1 MRFVRLLPL
10 SLAALMLAG
19 CGVSL
24 PGMKPDAER
33 SLSAH
38 SADGPRVRLFYRNK
52 AQLDRLVG
60 LGMDIHSV
68 QPSYVEGFLDD
79 QSRLYAAGQGLRYV
93 TLPGSLI
100 EGLPAGYQ
108 SYEDLSA
115 NLKGLA
121 KTYPKLAKLEDAGD
135 SWEKQQGK
143 AARDIWALR
152 ITARPDQELPA
163 SLITGGHHS
172 RELAP
177 VEISYRLAKLLLE
190 GYGKDPRITRMLET
204 REVWIVPMVNPDGRS
219 RVEGGE
225 MFWRKNVHPFAT
237 GVGVDLNRN
246 YDAYWEQGDS
256 SPRKET
262 FRGEAAFS
270 EPETQAI
277 RNLFS
282 KRKFGS
288 WMDYHAYGNAVIW
301 PPGYTRDLSPDDA
314 VFRDL
319 GKKIVASNGYSADT
333 IARQFYLSYGSG
345 LDWAY
350 TRFGTLGFCTEMGT
364 SFHPSF
370 KEIDRLFEEQKEGA
384 FLVIEAA
391 DRRLK

>member
-19 CGVSL
+19 CGLPL
-24 PGMKPDAER
+24 PGLNQGPT
-33 SLSAH
+33 SQLSAR
-38 SADGPRVRLFYRNK
+38 SADTPRVRLFYRNK

-60 LGMDIHSV
+60 LGMDIHTV
-68 QPSYVEGFLDD
+68 QPGYVEGFLDD
-79 QSRLYAAGQGLRYV
+79 QTRLFAAGQGLRFV
-93 TLPGSLI
+93 TLPGSLS
-100 EGLPAGYQ
+100 ESLPAGYQ
-108 SYEDLSA
+108 SYEDLTK

-121 KTYPKLAKLEDAGD
+121 ATYPKLATLEDVGD

-143 AARDIWALR
+143 ASRDVWALK
-152 ITARPDQELPA
+152 ITARPDVEQPA
-163 SLITGGHHS
+163 ALFTGGHHA

-177 VEISYRLAKLLLE
+177 VEVSYRLAKMLLE
-190 GYGKDPRITRMLET
+190 GYGKDARITRLLDS

-225 MFWRKNVHPFAT
+225 MFWRKNVHTFAT

-246 YDAYWEQGDS
+246 YDAYWEQGDA

-262 FRGEAAFS
+262 YRGESAFS

-277 RNLFS
+277 RTLFA
-282 KRKFGS
+282 KRKFGT
-288 WMDYHAYGNAVIW
+288 WMDYHAYGNALIW
-301 PPGYTRDLSPDDA
+301 PPGYTRELSPDDA

-319 GKKIVASNGYSADT
+319 GKKMAAPGYSADT
-333 IARQFYLSYGSG
+333 IARTFYLSYGSG

-350 TRFGTLGFCTEMGT
+350 TRFGTLGFCSEMGT
-364 SFHPSF
+364 SFHPTF
-370 KEIDRLFEEQKEGA
+370 REVDKLFDEHKEGA
-384 FLVIEAA
+384 LLLIEAA
-391 DRRLK
+391 NRRLK

>member
-19 CGVSL
+19 CGLPL
-24 PGMKPDAER
+24 PGLNQD
-33 SLSAH
+33 STGQLSAS
-38 SADGPRVRLFYRNK
+38 SAENPRVRLFYRNK

-60 LGMDIHSV
+60 LGMDIHTV
-68 QPSYVEGFLDD
+68 QPGYVEGFLDG
-79 QSRLYAAGQGLRYV
+79 QTRLYAAGQGLRMV
-93 TLPGSLI
+93 TLPGSLT
-100 EGLPAGYQ
+100 ESLPTGYQ
-108 SYEDLSA
+108 SYEDMTK

-121 KTYPKLAKLEDAGD
+121 ETYPKLAALADVGD

-143 AARDIWALR
+143 ASRDVWALK
-152 ITARPDQELPA
+152 ITARPEVEQPA
-163 SLITGGHHS
+163 ALFTGGHHA

-177 VEISYRLAKLLLE
+177 VEISYRLAKMLLE
-190 GYGKDPRITRMLET
+190 GYGKDPRITRLLDS

-225 MFWRKNVHPFAT
+225 MFWRKNVHPFDG

-246 YDAYWEQGDS
+246 YDAYWEQGDA

-262 FRGEAAFS
+262 FRGETAFS

-277 RNLFS
+277 RNLFA
-282 KRKFGS
+282 KRKFGT

-301 PPGYTRDLSPDDA
+301 PPGYTRDLSADDA

-319 GKKIVASNGYSADT
+319 GKRIAAPGYSADT
-333 IARQFYLSYGSG
+333 IARTFYLSYGSG

-350 TRFGTLGFCTEMGT
+350 TKFGTLGFCSEMGT

-370 KEIDRLFEEQKEGA
+370 REVDKLFDEHKEGA
-384 FLVIEAA
+384 LLLIEAA
-391 DRRLK
+391 NRRLK

>member
-1 MRFVRLLPL
+1 M
-10 SLAALMLAG
+10 
-19 CGVSL
+19 
-24 PGMKPDAER
+24 
-33 SLSAH
+33 
-38 SADGPRVRLFYRNK
+38 
-52 AQLDRLVG
+52 
-60 LGMDIHSV
+60 
-68 QPSYVEGFLDD
+68 
-79 QSRLYAAGQGLRYV
+79 V
-93 TLPGSLI
+93 TLPGSLT
-100 EGLPAGYQ
+100 ESLPAGYQ
-108 SYEDLSA
+108 SYEDMTK

-121 KTYPKLAKLEDAGD
+121 ETYPKLAALADVGD

-143 AARDIWALR
+143 ASRDVWALK
-152 ITARPDQELPA
+152 ITARPEVEQPA
-163 SLITGGHHS
+163 ALFTGGHHA

-177 VEISYRLAKLLLE
+177 VEISYRLAKMLLE
-190 GYGKDPRITRMLET
+190 GYGKDPRITRLLDS

-225 MFWRKNVHPFAT
+225 MFWRKNVHPFDG

-246 YDAYWEQGDS
+246 YDAYWEQGDA

-277 RNLFS
+277 RNLFA
-282 KRKFGS
+282 KRKFGT

-301 PPGYTRDLSPDDA
+301 PPGYTRDLSADDA

-319 GKKIVASNGYSADT
+319 GKRIAAPGYSADT
-333 IARQFYLSYGSG
+333 IARTFYLSYGSG

-350 TRFGTLGFCTEMGT
+350 TKFGTLGFCSEMGT

-370 KEIDRLFEEQKEGA
+370 REVDKLYDEHKEGA
-384 FLVIEAA
+384 LLLIEAA
-391 DRRLK
+391 NRRLK

>member
-19 CGVSL
+19 CGLPL
-24 PGMKPDAER
+24 PGLNQDPT
-33 SLSAH
+33 SQLSAR
-38 SADGPRVRLFYRNK
+38 SADTPRVRLFYRNK

-60 LGMDIHSV
+60 LGMDIHTV
-68 QPSYVEGFLDD
+68 QPGYVEGFLDD
-79 QSRLYAAGQGLRYV
+79 QTRLFAAGQGLRYV
-93 TLPGSLI
+93 TLPGSLS
-100 EGLPAGYQ
+100 ESLPAGYQ
-108 SYEDLSA
+108 SYEDLTK

-121 KTYPKLAKLEDAGD
+121 ATYPKLATLEDVGD

-143 AARDIWALR
+143 ASRDVWALK
-152 ITARPDQELPA
+152 ITARPDVEQPA
-163 SLITGGHHS
+163 ALFTGGHHA

-177 VEISYRLAKLLLE
+177 VEVSYRLAKMLLE
-190 GYGKDPRITRMLET
+190 GYGKDARITRLLDS

-219 RVEGGE
+219 RVESGE

-246 YDAYWEQGDS
+246 YDAYWEQGDA

-262 FRGEAAFS
+262 YRGESAFS

-277 RNLFS
+277 RTLFA
-282 KRKFGS
+282 KRKFGT
-288 WMDYHAYGNAVIW
+288 WMDYHAYGNALIW

-319 GKKIVASNGYSADT
+319 GKKMAAPGYSADT
-333 IARQFYLSYGSG
+333 IARTFYLSYGSG

-350 TRFGTLGFCTEMGT
+350 TRFGTLGFCSEMGT
-364 SFHPSF
+364 SFHPTF
-370 KEIDRLFEEQKEGA
+370 REVDKLFDEHKEGA
-384 FLVIEAA
+384 LLLIDAA
-391 DRRLK
+391 NRRLK

>member
-1 MRFVRLLPL
+1 
-10 SLAALMLAG
+10 MLAG
-19 CGVSL
+19 CGLPL
-24 PGMKPDAER
+24 PGLQQDGSRQIAAR
-33 SLSAH
+33 SS
-38 SADGPRVRLFYRNK
+38 DTPRVRLFYRNK

-60 LGMDIHSV
+60 LGMDIHTV
-68 QPSYVEGFLDD
+68 QPGYVEGFLDD
-79 QSRLYAAGQGLRYV
+79 QVRIYAAGQGLRTV
-93 TLPGSLI
+93 TLPGNLVDS
-100 EGLPAGYQ
+100 LPAGYQ
-108 SYEDLSA
+108 SYEALTQ

-121 KTYPKLAKLEDAGD
+121 ATYPKLATLEDAGD
-135 SWEKQQGK
+135 SWETQQGK
-143 AARDIWALR
+143 ARRDVWALK
-152 ITARPDQELPA
+152 ITARPDQEQPA
-163 SLITGGHHS
+163 ALFTGGHHA

-190 GYGKDPRITRMLET
+190 GYGKDPQITRMLDS

-219 RVEGGE
+219 RVEGGD
-225 MFWRKNVHPFAT
+225 MFWRKNVHPFSA

-246 YDAYWEQGDS
+246 YDAYWEQGDA

-270 EPETQAI
+270 EPETQAV
-277 RNLFS
+277 RSLFS
-282 KRKFGS
+282 KRKFGT
-288 WMDYHAYGNAVIW
+288 WMDYHAYGNATIW

-319 GKKIVASNGYSADT
+319 GKKMTATNGYSADT
-333 IARQFYLSYGSG
+333 IARTFYLSYGSG

-370 KEIDRLFEEQKEGA
+370 KEIDRLFEEQKTGA
-384 FLVIEAA
+384 FLLIEAA
-391 DRRLK
+391 NRRLK